1 MNLET
6 IEYETRDGVA
16 HVRFA
21 RQGAANTVNPQFS
34 RDLRD
39 VMLEIEWDQDVKAVS
54 VTAEGKVFHAGG
66 DLKEFHEAGAGLP
79 KLASGMLTDFHG
91 GIYKMNRMPK
101 PFVAGGKR
109 GRGWSG
115 TLNS

>member
-21 RQGAANTVNPQFS
+21 RQGAAITVNPQFS

-54 VTAEGKVFHAGG
+54 VTAEGKVYHAGG
-66 DLKEFHEAGAGLP
+66 DLLSLIH
-79 KLASGMLTDFHG
+79 
-91 GIYKMNRMPK
+91 I
-101 PFVAGGKR
+101 
-109 GRGWSG
+109 
-115 TLNS
+115 

>member
-39 VMLEIEWDQDVKAVS
+39 VMLEIEWDQDVR
-54 VTAEGKVFHAGG
+54 
-66 DLKEFHEAGAGLP
+66 LCP
-79 KLASGMLTDFHG
+79 
-91 GIYKMNRMPK
+91 
-101 PFVAGGKR
+101 
-109 GRGWSG
+109 
-115 TLNS
+115 

>member
-1 MNLET
+1 MELET
-6 IEYETRDGVA
+6 IDYEVRDGVA

-21 RQGAANTVNPQFS
+21 RDGGANTVNPQFS

-39 VMLEIEWDQDVKAVS
+39 VMLEIEWDKEVKAVS

-91 GIYKMNRMPK
+91 GIYKMNRMK
-101 PFVAGGKR
+101 
-109 GRGWSG
+109 GW
-115 TLNS
+115 NF